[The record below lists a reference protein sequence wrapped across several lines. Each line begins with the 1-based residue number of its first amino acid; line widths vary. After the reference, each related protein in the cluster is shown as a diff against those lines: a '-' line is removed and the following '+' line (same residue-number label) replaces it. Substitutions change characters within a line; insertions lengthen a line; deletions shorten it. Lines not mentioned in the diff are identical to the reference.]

1 MVNALALEA
10 DEGRDKQRYASG
22 SSKYALS
29 RRFPNEE
36 THLGQ
41 CLGTVY

>member
-22 SSKYALS
+22 SSKYTLI
-29 RRFPNEE
+29 RRFPNEG
-36 THLGQ
+36 TPLG
-41 CLGTVY
+41 